1 MQPVYMNKYK
11 MIYISAVVAQWP
23 EMLSTSPK
31 NMSSIPDAYRM
42 ISSSPRIKITTSSDV
57 GVNGGGK
64 T

>member
-11 MIYISAVVAQWP
+11 MTYISAVVVQWP
-23 EMLSTSPK
+23 EMLSTNPE